1 MFLNVWLII
10 WPNQKIIVESNQGV
24 QAGNEPNP
32 AAAAAAPKAA
42 LASRTNTLFS
52 LPMLYFMGS
61 SAHYASGSLM
71 TNTTAVWICVAIV
84 AALEANAIFGKQGP
98 LTTIPGVIHCGL
110 ALTVVLGLI
119 LNYL

>member
-1 MFLNVWLII
+1 
-10 WPNQKIIVESNQGV
+10 
-24 QAGNEPNP
+24 
-32 AAAAAAPKAA
+32 
-42 LASRTNTLFS
+42 
-52 LPMLYFMGS
+52 MLYFMGS

-71 TNTTAVWICVAIV
+71 TNTTAVWACVAIV
-84 AALEANAIFGKQGP
+84 AALECNAIFGKQGP